1 MIEMDHGYF
10 QDKLSAYHDRS
21 LTPEEMRMVE
31 EHVAACA
38 ACRER
43 LEMLA
48 KLDRLIDEK
57 ADLAESDYWETA
69 AQKIEQRLG
78 FKEES
83 KVIDVRRNW
92 TGLGW
97 KLAAAA
103 ASVAALTFIALHE
116 GDILDSADQRM
127 QESPT
132 VSAPVARD
140 MPVTHKTDT
149 SDQRV
154 YEQDALMPED
164 KEVRTAPVVPTPAL
178 VTEEPA
184 GAMDAQ
190 AQPETVDELLEQVA
204 GTVTNASGEIFIRGG
219 RAGEVDYIVDGVP
232 TKDTAEVIVDV
243 GKTPLVR
250 VPSDIGKTISV
261 GAERDVIDKF
271 EVSNQISVTHESLET
286 TDDARSLDHWR
297 MVRDSLQ
304 PQISTQLR
312 KKQHSVEKST
322 WRAAQPAETPPSPA
336 PPDSTSTQPTH
347 LERYLEACYQIAL
360 QTEDESEY
368 DDAVAVL
375 TEYTEREDSSSQ
387 KLAHHYLKLL
397 EDFHK

>member
-116 GDILDSADQRM
+116 GDILDSTEKRM
-127 QESPT
+127 QDSPT
-132 VSAPVARD
+132 VSAPVTRD
-140 MPVTHKTDT
+140 MAVTHKTDS

-154 YEQDALMPED
+154 YEQDALMSED
-164 KEVRTAPVVPTPAL
+164 KEVRTALVEPAPAP
-178 VTEEPA
+178 VTEE
-184 GAMDAQ
+184 
-190 AQPETVDELLEQVA
+190 
-204 GTVTNASGEIFIRGG
+204 
-219 RAGEVDYIVDGVP
+219 RAGD
-232 TKDTAEVIVDV
+232 
-243 GKTPLVR
+243 
-250 VPSDIGKTISV
+250 
-261 GAERDVIDKF
+261 
-271 EVSNQISVTHESLET
+271 
-286 TDDARSLDHWR
+286 
-297 MVRDSLQ
+297 
-304 PQISTQLR
+304 
-312 KKQHSVEKST
+312 
-322 WRAAQPAETPPSPA
+322 PAN
-336 PPDSTSTQPTH
+336 H
-347 LERYLEACYQIAL
+347 CL
-360 QTEDESEY
+360 
-368 DDAVAVL
+368 
-375 TEYTEREDSSSQ
+375 
-387 KLAHHYLKLL
+387 
-397 EDFHK
+397 